1 MGRNSLNESQSEG
14 VTRIGVS
21 LEPELLVEFDKTIA
35 KKGYVS
41 RSEAIRDLVRDS
53 LAENE
58 WKNDHEYMCGVI
70 TMVYDHE
77 VTGLSEKL
85 TEVQHAHMGN
95 ICTSIHMHLDHG
107 RCLEIIAIEGE
118 LGDLKK
124 LSNELGSIKGVLR
137 SKLTMAAKSSGHVHY
152 VGLRKD

>member
-1 MGRNSLNESQSEG
+1 MTKGTPGDAADG

-21 LEPELLVEFDKTIA
+21 LEPELLAEFDKTIA

-53 LAENE
+53 LAETE

-70 TMVYDHE
+70 TMIYDHE
-77 VTGLSEKL
+77 TTGLSDKL
-85 TEVQHAHMGN
+85 TEVQHAHMQN
-95 ICTSIHMHLDHG
+95 IATTIHMHLDHD
-107 RCLEIIAIEGE
+107 RCMEIVAIEGE

-124 LSNELGSIKGVLR
+124 LSNEIGSIKGVLR
-137 SKLTMAAKSSGHVHY
+137 CKLTMASKASGHVHY
-152 VGLRKD
+152 VGVRKD